1 MNSKR
6 WRSRSFRRVRVERWR
21 LRKLRVWRV
30 REMDQWKRR
39 SLYSSHRILY
49 IRYVNLHS
57 KRLDRYIYMY
67 IQHYIY
73 KIYCLQPTLSSANL
87 SWSGTTGS
95 RASCHECQWTFSLGL
110 CPEISRMKGLRLV
123 EICWFSGAYDDL
135 DPPKFGGKRLAY
147 IPIVPIRSWC
157 VVGK

>member
-57 KRLDRYIYMY
+57 KRLDRYIC
-67 IQHYIY
+67 IY
-73 KIYCLQPTLSSANL
+73 NITSTKYSAFSRPFLQPIFHDQEQLAAELAAMNA
-87 SWSGTTGS
+87 SG
-95 RASCHECQWTFSLGL
+95 
-110 CPEISRMKGLRLV
+110 
-123 EICWFSGAYDDL
+123 
-135 DPPKFGGKRLAY
+135 RLALAY
-147 IPIVPIRSWC
+147 VRKSQGWRGWDWLRSVDFQVLMMIWIPQNLVANDWHTYQLFQSDHG
-157 VVGK
+157 V